1 MSRYAGMAAATA
13 VILLFALGCIV
24 YFTADIARAPASPHD
39 ASAIGEVRTSATP
52 SALAPAG
59 GELSYVYDYSVESA
73 QDCTSHEQFDSSRGA
88 CYYTCSSESE
98 CDAIGQEI
106 EAELSEWSGGQGP
119 ASAQPLQ
126 TIDPSSVVAV
136 YQVLPG
142 ERISLISGTDLRVHH
157 DTWQLFAA
165 IQPDAY
171 AGTYVTR
178 YLLYNE
184 PADLA
189 DASMENL
196 GDGRWELAV
205 NVAGFENTSQYDRI
219 YTLVHELA
227 HVITFNPSQVDIYA
241 SPESCNYFFTGEG
254 CARASSYFEEFVARF
269 WPPQMIAEADAQ
281 DQDAEVPVVYTR
293 YPDRFITEYAAT
305 NPGED
310 IAESFT
316 AFVLTPAHERGTG
329 VAAQK
334 AAFFAAYP
342 ELSAVKADVNA
353 ATRY

>member
-1 MSRYAGMAAATA
+1 MHASATTS
-13 VILLFALGCIV
+13 I
-24 YFTADIARAPASPHD
+24 PASPS
-39 ASAIGEVRTSATP
+39 SA
-52 SALAPAG
+52 
-59 GELSYVYDYSVESA
+59 LSYVYDYSVERA
-73 QDCTSHEQFDSSRGA
+73 QDCTSHEQFDSVRGA
-88 CYYTCSSESE
+88 CYYACSSESE
-98 CDAIGQEI
+98 CDAIGRAI
-106 EAELSEWSGGQGP
+106 EAELAAWSGGQGP
-119 ASAQPLQ
+119 ASVQPLQ
-126 TIDPSSVVAV
+126 AIDPDGVVAV

-142 ERISLISGTDLRVHH
+142 ERISLISGTDLRAHH

-171 AGTYVTR
+171 AGTYVTK

-189 DASMENL
+189 DASMEDL
-196 GDGRWELAV
+196 GQGRWQLTV
-205 NVAGFENTSQYDRI
+205 NAASFENTSQYDRI

-227 HVITFNPSQVDIYA
+227 HVVTLNPSQVDTYA

-254 CARASSYFEEFVARF
+254 CARSASYIQKFVEAF
-269 WPPQMIAEADAQ
+269 WPQQMIAEADAQ
-281 DQDAEVPVVYTR
+281 DQDADVPVVYTR
-293 YPDRFITEYAAT
+293 YPGRFVTTYAAT

-316 AFVLTPAHERGTG
+316 AFVLTSEHGTG

-342 ELSAVKADVNA
+342 ELNAIKADVNA
-353 ATRY
+353 TAGY